1 MYYAKNEVKCLGV
14 SGQHIKYTYEI
25 YIYISPTDDSRK
37 LRNYFKRCKKKFFIL
52 NFQSLVLFS
61 PSKCL

>member
-37 LRNYFKRCKKKFFIL
+37 LRNYFKRCKKNSSF
-52 NFQSLVLFS
+52 
-61 PSKCL
+61 

>member
-25 YIYISPTDDSRK
+25 YISPTDDSRK
-37 LRNYFKRCKKKFFIL
+37 LRNYFKRCKKNSSF
-52 NFQSLVLFS
+52 
-61 PSKCL
+61 